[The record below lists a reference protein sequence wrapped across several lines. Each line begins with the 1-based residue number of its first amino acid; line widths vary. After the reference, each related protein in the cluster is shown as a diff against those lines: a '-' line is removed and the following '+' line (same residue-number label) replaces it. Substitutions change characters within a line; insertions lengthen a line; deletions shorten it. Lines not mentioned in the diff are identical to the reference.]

1 MAELSSM
8 DNLGICDD
16 ALPLPYKKQKVLD
29 GFQLHLYRPKCPKS
43 DGALK
48 PTVDID
54 GVQGNQSIDSSRRIF
69 L

>member
-1 MAELSSM
+1 MAALSSM
-8 DNLGICDD
+8 DSSGICDD
-16 ALPLPYKKQKVLD
+16 ALPLLYKKQKVLD
-29 GFQLHLYRPKCPKS
+29 EFQLHPCHPKCPKS
-43 DGALK
+43 DDALK